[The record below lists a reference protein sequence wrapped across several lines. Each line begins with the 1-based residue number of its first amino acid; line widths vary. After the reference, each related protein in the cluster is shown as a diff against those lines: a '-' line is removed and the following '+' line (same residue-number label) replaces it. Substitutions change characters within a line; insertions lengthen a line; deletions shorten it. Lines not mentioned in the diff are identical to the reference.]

1 MSQNRPVA
9 PGPVA
14 AGPVA
19 AGPVAAGPVAAG
31 PVAVSPAPD
40 EAAAARPGH
49 AVYRVPGWLVFV
61 IPMLAELVIGGYK
74 LGGPSLWRDE
84 GYTINSSQR
93 SVSQILALT
102 WHQDAVHGLYYLLM
116 HFVIGAFGT
125 SAVVLRLPSL
135 LAMCLAAGVTAVLGR
150 RLALAS
156 ALPAPSVTGIMA
168 GLLVAAV
175 PLTTYY
181 SEDARPYG
189 LVSLFALISTYALV
203 RAATEHRWGW
213 WAVYT
218 AAIVLAVT
226 LDLFTLLLVVAHG
239 MSLAYARLRTP
250 AQQAAGRLGRLDRLG
265 RPLGQWLSAA
275 GAAVVLLAPVLYLG
289 YRQAGTLSWIRV
301 PDMATVTGLARDL
314 AGATPLIP
322 LVTLLAIG
330 GAAAN
335 LRSRRSGP
343 TAPRLTAP
351 ALTAP
356 LPAQAPT
363 SPAPTSPGLAPAG
376 LSLPV
381 VALPWLVLPPVLLL
395 SVSELHPVYTERY
408 VLYCFPALSLLTAAG
423 LAWVARL
430 ASGMSFGRRSVVLA
444 VLPSA
449 VLAAVLAAFL
459 AGPQLGVRI
468 TSNRTDD
475 LETVTAIVGAN
486 ERPGDA
492 VFYLPQTTRVVG
504 MAYPTPFRRLR
515 DVALGRSPAS
525 SATLLGE
532 EVAAPV
538 LTQRLAGIRRVWT
551 VNWVNSLTPLSSD
564 RLAGQEEAQVSH
576 MRLIERWHVMS
587 VVLTLYASR

>member
-1 MSQNRPVA
+1 MSQAKTSLSPQA
-9 PGPVA
+9 SA
-14 AGPVA
+14 AR
-19 AGPVAAGPVAAG
+19 
-31 PVAVSPAPD
+31 D
-40 EAAAARPGH
+40 EAAASRPRLARSRI
-49 AVYRVPGWLVFV
+49 AGWLVPV
-61 IPMLAELVIGGYK
+61 IPAAAELVIGGYK

-213 WAVYT
+213 WALYT

-239 MSLAYARLRTP
+239 MSLVYARLRTP
-250 AQQAAGRLGRLDRLG
+250 AAGPADQDGAPPSAAWLG
-265 RPLGQWLSAA
+265 RPLGQWLAA
-275 GAAVVLLAPVLYLG
+275 AAAAVVLLAPVLYLG

-343 TAPRLTAP
+343 TSPPLTLP
-351 ALTAP
+351 PLT
-356 LPAQAPT
+356 
-363 SPAPTSPGLAPAG
+363 
-376 LSLPV
+376 LPV

-430 ASGMSFGRRSVVLA
+430 ASRMSFGRRSAVLA

-449 VLAAVLAAFL
+449 ALAAVLAAFL
-459 AGPQLGVRI
+459 AGPQLGVRV

-515 DVALGRSPAS
+515 DVALGRSPAG

-532 EVAAPV
+532 EVAAPA
-538 LTQRLAGIRRVWT
+538 LARRLAGVRRVWT

-564 RLAGQEEAQVSH
+564 RLAAQEEAQVAH
-576 MRLIERWHVMS
+576 MRLVEQWHVMS